1 MSTNDN
7 PLENLEFFETFS
19 VDDPIEDI
27 QFDPN
32 KNVKPDILSG
42 EKFNPLDSDADDLG
56 GGDDSDD
63 DDSDDNL
70 PDLPDL
76 KSPAKKAAPAPT
88 EEEEE
93 PADDTGL
100 EDDDDDDVDNYFE
113 VFGKG
118 LAKVGLLD
126 VEEGEEV
133 EWNEQTF
140 LEKME
145 ESIQTRAWGQLE
157 ELATETYG
165 ADGVK
170 LIEDIF
176 ITQVPVQDYLR
187 MYANEQVVENVDL
200 DNADNQEQVLRVYLA
215 KTGMDADEIE
225 DQVQYAINNDRLE
238 PYAKKYHGKLLERM
252 QQERELLAQESQ
264 ARVQDMQRKEE
275 ERNQLYAQV
284 LEDSIKKGDIEGYPI
299 NNNAA
304 ADLFDF
310 VLHKPHVLPN
320 GQRISEF
327 EYKLASMRQNDPA
340 KFLAVARLVQNN
352 LDLSPVKKKGVS
364 EETSSIFNELKTKT
378 KKNTKSGKSDQDLFS
393 RYFK

>member
-19 VDDPIEDI
+19 VDDPIDEI

-32 KNVKPDILSG
+32 QNVKPDILSG
-42 EKFNPLDSDADDLG
+42 ENFDPLNEEEENEEDDN
-56 GGDDSDD
+56 DDSDS
-63 DDSDDNL
+63 SDTT
-70 PDLPDL
+70 PL
-76 KSPAKKAAPAPT
+76 KTKTPAAPPAS

-93 PADDTGL
+93 DPIDTDE
-100 EDDDDDDVDNYFE
+100 EDEEVENYFE

-126 VEEGEEV
+126 VEEGEDVQWTE
-133 EWNEQTF
+133 ETF
-140 LEKME
+140 LQKME

-165 ADGVK
+165 EEGVK

-176 ITQVPVQDYLR
+176 INKVPVQDYLR
-187 MYANEQVVENVDL
+187 MFSNEQVVENVDL
-200 DNADNQEQVLRVYLA
+200 NNAENQEQVLRVYLS

-225 DQVQYAINNDRLE
+225 DQVQFAINNDRLE
-238 PYAKKYHGKLLERM
+238 AYAKKYHGKLLERM
-252 QQERELLAQESQ
+252 QAEREALAQESE

-275 ERNQLYAQV
+275 ERNQLYAQI
-284 LEDSIKKGDIEGYPI
+284 LEDSIKSGDIEGYPI
-299 NNNAA
+299 NQNAA

-327 EYKLASMRQNDPA
+327 EYKLATMRQNDPA

-352 LDLSPVKKKGVS
+352 LDLTPVKKKGVS

-378 KKNTKSGKSDQDLFS
+378 KKSTKSSKSDQDLFS

>member
-1 MSTNDN
+1 MNTNDN

-42 EKFNPLDSDADDLG
+42 EEFDPLADEEEEDNDNPDD
-56 GGDDSDD
+56 
-63 DDSDDNL
+63 
-70 PDLPDL
+70 DLPDL
-76 KSPAKKAAPAPT
+76 EKQKAPT
-88 EEEEE
+88 KQPAEPSNEEEEE
-93 PADDTGL
+93 EEDALDADD
-100 EDDDDDDVDNYFE
+100 EDEEVDNYFE

-126 VEEGEEV
+126 VEEGEEI

-140 LEKME
+140 LQKME
-145 ESIQTRAWGQLE
+145 ESIQSRAWGQLE

-165 ADGVK
+165 EAGVK

-176 ITQVPVQDYLR
+176 INKVPVQEYLR
-187 MYANEQVVENVDL
+187 MFSNEQVVENVDL
-200 DNADNQEQVLRVYLA
+200 DNAENQEQVLRVYLS

-238 PYAKKYHGKLLERM
+238 AYAKKYHGKLLERM
-252 QQERELLAQESQ
+252 QQERELMAQENQ

-284 LEDSIKKGDIEGYPI
+284 LEESIKKGEIEGYPI

-327 EYKLASMRQNDPA
+327 EYKLATMRQNDPA
-340 KFLAVARLVQNN
+340 KFLAVARLVQND
-352 LDLSPVKKKGVS
+352 LDLTPVKKKGVS

-378 KKNTKSGKSDQDLFS
+378 KKSTKSSKSDQDLFS

>member
-1 MSTNDN
+1 MNTNEN

-19 VDDPIEDI
+19 VDDPIDEI

-42 EKFNPLDSDADDLG
+42 EKFNPLENETDDLG
-56 GGDDSDD
+56 DGNNSD

-70 PDLPDL
+70 PDLPNL
-76 KSPAKKAAPAPT
+76 KSPAKKSEPAPLD
-88 EEEEE
+88 E
-93 PADDTGL
+93 DDSGDDSGL
-100 EDDDDDDVDNYFE
+100 EDDEDDDVDNYFE

-133 EWNEQTF
+133 EWNEETF

-145 ESIQTRAWGQLE
+145 ESIQSRAWGQLE

-165 ADGVK
+165 ENGVK

-176 ITQVPVQDYLR
+176 INKVPVQDYLR
-187 MYANEQVVENVDL
+187 MFANEQVVENVDL
-200 DNADNQEQVLRVYLA
+200 NNADNQEQVLRVYLS

-225 DQVQYAINNDRLE
+225 DQVQYAVNNDRLE
-238 PYAKKYHGKLLERM
+238 SYAKKYHGKLLERM
-252 QQERELLAQESQ
+252 QQEREFLAQESQ

-320 GQRISEF
+320 GQRISDF

-352 LDLSPVKKKGVS
+352 LDLTPVKKKGVS

-378 KKNTKSGKSDQDLFS
+378 KKNTKSTKSDQDLFS

>member
-42 EKFNPLDSDADDLG
+42 EKFNPLDSESDDLG
-56 GGDDSDD
+56 GDEDSDD
-63 DDSDDNL
+63 EDSDDNL
-70 PDLPDL
+70 PDLPNL
-76 KSPAKKAAPAPT
+76 KTPKKAASTPP

-93 PADDTGL
+93 DADAAL
-100 EDDDDDDVDNYFE
+100 EDDDDEDVENYFE

-126 VEEGEEV
+126 VEDGEEV
-133 EWNEQTF
+133 EWNEETF

-145 ESIQTRAWGQLE
+145 ESIQSRAWGQLE

-165 ADGVK
+165 EDGVK

-176 ITQVPVQDYLR
+176 INKVPVQDYLR
-187 MYANEQVVENVDL
+187 MFANEQVVENVDL
-200 DNADNQEQVLRVYLA
+200 ENADNQEQVLRVYLS

-238 PYAKKYHGKLLERM
+238 SYAKKYHGKLLERM

-284 LEDSIKKGDIEGYPI
+284 LEESIKKGDIEGYPI

-352 LDLSPVKKKGVS
+352 LDLTPVKKKGVS

-378 KKNTKSGKSDQDLFS
+378 KKNTKSSKSDQDLFS

>member
-1 MSTNDN
+1 MNTNDN

-42 EKFNPLDSDADDLG
+42 EEFDPLADEEEEDTDNPDD
-56 GGDDSDD
+56 
-63 DDSDDNL
+63 
-70 PDLPDL
+70 DLPDL
-76 KSPAKKAAPAPT
+76 EKQKAPAKQPAEPSNED

-93 PADDTGL
+93 EEEDALDADD
-100 EDDDDDDVDNYFE
+100 EDEEVDNYFE

-126 VEEGEEV
+126 VEEGEEI

-140 LEKME
+140 LQKME
-145 ESIQTRAWGQLE
+145 ESIQSRAWGQLE

-165 ADGVK
+165 EAGVK

-176 ITQVPVQDYLR
+176 INKVPVQEYLR
-187 MYANEQVVENVDL
+187 MFSNEQVVENVDL
-200 DNADNQEQVLRVYLA
+200 DNAENQEQVLRVYLS

-238 PYAKKYHGKLLERM
+238 AYAKKYHGKLLERM
-252 QQERELLAQESQ
+252 QQERELMAQENQ

-284 LEDSIKKGDIEGYPI
+284 LEESIKKGEIEGYPI

-327 EYKLASMRQNDPA
+327 EYKLATMRQNDPA
-340 KFLAVARLVQNN
+340 KFLAVARLVQND
-352 LDLSPVKKKGVS
+352 LDLTPVKKKGVS

-378 KKNTKSGKSDQDLFS
+378 KKSTKSSKSDQDLFS